1 MVHSNTELLT
11 DYWRARVPT
20 FGCPSRASVDP
31 THFIDLLP
39 QVFIL
44 GRAAAGRYSFRL
56 VGALLADLHGR
67 DLREEDF
74 TGLWAASERAS
85 LQSAMEG
92 SIRRRHPLIL
102 TARGHAY
109 GGETIELEVMLAP
122 LTGASGTVDRFI
134 GLYQPLTPLTRL
146 QGQSLAQL
154 SLGRIGLTA
163 GAGLPMSEAPR
174 LRLAALDGR
183 LIA

>member
-20 FGCPSRASVDP
+20 FGCPPRASVDP

-44 GRAAAGRYSFRL
+44 GRAAAGRYGFRL
-56 VGALLADLHGR
+56 VGGLVADLHGR
-67 DLREEDF
+67 DVRDEDF
-74 TGLWAASERAS
+74 VGLWAGPDRAS

-92 SIRRRHPLIL
+92 AIRRRHPLVV
-102 TARGHAY
+102 TARGRAHG
-109 GGETIELEVMLAP
+109 GGEVELEMLLAP
-122 LTGASGTVDRFI
+122 LAGASGAADRFL
-134 GLYQPLTPLTRL
+134 GLYQPLSPLARL
-146 QGQSLAQL
+146 QGQAIDSLSLA
-154 SLGRIGLTA
+154 RIGVTA
-163 GAGLPMSEAPR
+163 GGVLSAEAPR